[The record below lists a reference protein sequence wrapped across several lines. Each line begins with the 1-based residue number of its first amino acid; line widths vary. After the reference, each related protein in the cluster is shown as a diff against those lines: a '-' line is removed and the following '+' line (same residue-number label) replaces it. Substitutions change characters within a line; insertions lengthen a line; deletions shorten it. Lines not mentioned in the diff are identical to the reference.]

1 MTQYMFLIY
10 GDEATFGETPPTP
23 EQWQAMMVAH
33 QEFQAGVNANGGQI
47 LGGEALAPTS
57 AATTVRPQQDGDAL
71 ITDGPF
77 AETKEALGG
86 YYLVEAADLDAAL
99 AFAKTL
105 PTTGCVEVRP
115 VVPTSPEQ

>member
-1 MTQYMFLIY
+1 MFVIY
-10 GDEATFGETPPTP
+10 GDVSAFGEAPPTP
-23 EQWQAMMVAH
+23 DQWQAMMVAH
-33 QEFQAGVNANGGQI
+33 QEFQAGVNANGGQV
-47 LGGEALAPTS
+47 LGGEALAPTT

-71 ITDGPF
+71 VTDGPF

-105 PTTGCVEVRP
+105 PTSGCVEVRP
-115 VVPTSPEQ
+115 VVPTSSEQ

>member
-1 MTQYMFLIY
+1 MTQYLFLIY
-10 GDEATFGETPPTP
+10 GDEAAFGETPATP
-23 EQWQAMMVAH
+23 EQWQAMMQAH

-47 LGGEALAPTS
+47 LGGEALAPTA
-57 AATTVRPQQDGDAL
+57 AATTVRPQQDGDVL

-86 YYLVEAADLDAAL
+86 YYLVQATDLDAAL

-115 VVPTSPEQ
+115 VVPTSSEQ